1 MRLLLPLL
9 LLVTAPMFA
18 AEVSLVRVWP
28 EYREAASF
36 KRIAEYFGGT
46 EARRGQTILRTRPEQ
61 RDGYYFLTRI
71 KSAAATPGAMLVVQ
85 AIRPGNSEA
94 EVHFFPADL
103 PRGSHAFLVG
113 LTGEDWPAG
122 EQNPL
127 AWQVRVLGADGT
139 ELAREQSFL
148 WEQPAVAVAAVPTE

>member
-9 LLVTAPMFA
+9 LLVNAPLLA
-18 AEVSLVRVWP
+18 SEVSLVRVWP

-36 KRIAEYFGGT
+36 KRIAEYFGGS
-46 EARRGQTILRTRPEQ
+46 EVRRGQTILRTRPAE

-71 KSAAATPGAMLVVQ
+71 KSAAAAPGAILVVQ
-85 AIRPGNSEA
+85 AIRPGQSDA

-103 PRGSHAFLVG
+103 PKGSHAFLLG
-113 LTGEDWPAG
+113 LTGEDWTDG
-122 EQNPL
+122 QTNPL
-127 AWQVRVLGADGT
+127 AWQVRVLGADGS

-148 WEQPAVAVAAVPTE
+148 WEQPALAADD